1 MRRPISRDEKL
12 SLAARMSSYIL
23 LLAIVL
29 SVQCKTAGSSAS
41 APPTTTQL
49 PKNIVLMIGDGM
61 GLSQISAA
69 MYSNRNQL
77 ILEKFPVIGLQK
89 TASDSDLVT
98 DSAASAT
105 AIATGVKTYNGAVGM
120 NKDSLPQP
128 TIMEE
133 AIERGLSTG
142 IVVTS
147 TITHAT
153 PASFYAHQPL
163 RVMHERIAEDFL
175 KTPINFTIAGG
186 KKYFDRRDDE
196 KNLIKEL
203 LLRNYQVNS
212 FLDVAISEVPVSL
225 RRNFFYFT
233 ADREPLPVT
242 QGRDYLPYACR
253 LATNY
258 LSRHSNAKKSGG
270 AEKNGFFLLVE
281 GSQIDWAGHANEG
294 QLVINEI
301 LDFERA
307 VGKVLSFAKRNR
319 ETLVIVTA
327 DHETGGFALQPESVM
342 GEIKTAFTSNGHT
355 ASMVPI
361 FAYGPGAELFRGV
374 YENTEIYHKMRQA
387 LGWE

>member
-1 MRRPISRDEKL
+1 MQRPISRDKKL
-12 SLAARMSSYIL
+12 SLVARYSSYL
-23 LLAIVL
+23 LLLIVIL
-29 SVQCKTAGSSAS
+29 SVECKTAGSSAA
-41 APPTTTQL
+41 APQTTAQL

-69 MYSNRNQL
+69 MYSNRNEL
-77 ILEKFPVIGLQK
+77 ALEKFPVIGLQK
-89 TASDSDLVT
+89 TASSSDLVT

-105 AIATGVKTYNGAVGM
+105 AISTGVKTYNGSVGM

-133 AIERGLSTG
+133 AIERGFSTG

-153 PASFYAHQPL
+153 PGSFYAHQPL
-163 RVMHERIAEDFL
+163 RVMHEQIAEDFVE
-175 KTPINFTIAGG
+175 TPINFVVAGG

-196 KNLIKEL
+196 QNLIKEL
-203 LLRNYQVNS
+203 LLRNYQVSS
-212 FLDVAISEVPVSL
+212 FLDVALSEVPVSV

-258 LSRHSNAKKSGG
+258 LSRHSNDKQ
-270 AEKNGFFLLVE
+270 EGFFLLIE

-294 QLVINEI
+294 ELVINEI

-307 VGKVLSFAKRNR
+307 INKVFAFAKRNQ
-319 ETLVIVTA
+319 ETLVLVTA
-327 DHETGGFALQPESVM
+327 DHETGGFALQSGSEM
-342 GEIKTAFTSNGHT
+342 GNIQTEFTSNGHT

>member
-1 MRRPISRDEKL
+1 MRQPFGRDRKF
-12 SLAARMSSYIL
+12 SLVTKMTAYGL
-23 LLAIVL
+23 LLIIGL

-41 APPTTTQL
+41 APQVTPQL

-61 GLSQISAA
+61 GLSQLSAA

-77 ILEKFPVIGLQK
+77 ALEKFPVIGLQK
-89 TASDSDLVT
+89 TASNSDLIT

-105 AIATGVKTYNGAVGM
+105 AISTGVKTYNGAIGM
-120 NKDSLPQP
+120 NKDTLPQS

-133 AIERGLSTG
+133 AIKRGLSTG

-153 PASFYAHQPL
+153 PSSFYAHQPL
-163 RVMHERIAEDFL
+163 RVMHERIAEDFV
-175 KTPINFTIAGG
+175 KTPVNFVVAGG
-186 KKYFDRRDDE
+186 KKYFERRDDE

-203 LLRNYQVNS
+203 LLRNYQVAS
-212 FLDVAISEVPVSL
+212 FLDIPLSEVPVSV

-253 LATNY
+253 LGTNY
-258 LSRHSNAKKSGG
+258 LSRHSQG
-270 AEKNGFFLLVE
+270 EGFFMLVE

-294 QLVINEI
+294 ELVINEI

-307 VGKVLSFAKRNR
+307 VSKILTFAKRNK

-327 DHETGGFALQPESVM
+327 DHETGGLALQPGSEM

-355 ASMVPI
+355 ATMVPI

-374 YENTEIYHKMRQA
+374 YENTEIYNKMRTA
-387 LGWE
+387 FGWE